1 MFFLIHTKILNN
13 CNKLSE
19 GGETLHRQHHSR
31 QVVLCDLHLVVT
43 CPSLE
48 DTLLDHLLLGSPASC
63 LLPRYTGAPRTEEHT
78 QRRGKCRR
86 NRITP
91 PSIWMSVHVA
101 GIDQSEHLV
110 CFLVIDS
117 DSNFYVPFSCQFL
130 FSALFTKFCESRLLL
145 LWEQQAQLRHSQTFL
160 PFYGVIN
167 HQFISVNFILST
179 YVCFWH
185 MVSRF

>member
-19 GGETLHRQHHSR
+19 RGETLHRQHHSR

-78 QRRGKCRR
+78 QWRGKCRR

-101 GIDQSEHLV
+101 GIQASLLHVSASSRVMLKFSPYSSVTPVV
-110 CFLVIDS
+110 CEVPRVGSLFL
-117 DSNFYVPFSCQFL
+117 
-130 FSALFTKFCESRLLL
+130 A
-145 LWEQQAQLRHSQTFL
+145 
-160 PFYGVIN
+160 
-167 HQFISVNFILST
+167 
-179 YVCFWH
+179 
-185 MVSRF
+185 